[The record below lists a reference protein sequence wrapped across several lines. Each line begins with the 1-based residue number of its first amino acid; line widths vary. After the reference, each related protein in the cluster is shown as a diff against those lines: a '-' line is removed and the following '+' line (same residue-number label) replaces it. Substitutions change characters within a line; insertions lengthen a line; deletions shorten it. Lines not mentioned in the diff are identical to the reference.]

1 MLIFENP
8 LQRWTPIGAP
18 GLLYVPKI
26 AEMNELDSYLS
37 IESKNYKIGSV
48 EKSYGSS
55 TLVRFRK
62 NQEILGFSSY
72 KSEVLSQKLS

>member
-18 GLLYVPKI
+18 GLLCVSKI

-37 IESKNYKIGSV
+37 IESKKIKIGSV
-48 EKSYGSS
+48 EKKLWLLKVDEIPKKSGSF
-55 TLVRFRK
+55 VR
-62 NQEILGFSSY
+62 QISSF
-72 KSEVLSQKLS
+72 